1 MKKFQIN
8 QLIILS
14 LLYSFASPS
23 PLLQSKKYITNSDE
37 AHLLKLTKKWFE
49 LEANKLIFSNEKAL
63 RKEFDK
69 LVNALRIIGLDG
81 KSLNKAFKVL
91 KKWQEEKLTETLIS
105 QSLQRKVFKANSKNL
120 ANLPFRYGR

>member
-1 MKKFQIN
+1 MKIN
-8 QLIILS
+8 LIKQLIILCIFDSIASS
-14 LLYSFASPS
+14 LVQFNTEI
-23 PLLQSKKYITNSDE
+23 YISEETR
-37 AHLLKLTKKWFE
+37 LLKSAKTWFGI
-49 LEANKLIFSNEKAL
+49 EANKLIFSNEKAL